1 MDVNVLYIGAG
12 QENNINIQE
21 NNQKQPKTMFYHFRS
36 MMTRVV
42 EAGEGNLERG

>member
-1 MDVNVLYIGAG
+1 MDVNVLYIGEG
-12 QENNINIQE
+12 QE